1 MSHLSK
7 LFTRTPVDIPNR
19 SGHDCSHQNFFTG
32 RCGTLIPIL
41 LDELM
46 PNETISLG
54 FMANVQ
60 LPPMAT
66 NFYGLIDYRVEAFF
80 VPMRLCW
87 GGWEKFWTQPVSD
100 PYLSATASI
109 RPTQTPYVSLN
120 QAGTQS
126 IAFGPQSLSD
136 YLGIK
141 INSIAAASPF
151 YIGNILPFIAYH
163 RVFDDWYRNTL
174 IQKELFSSF
183 FNANSGSIGS
193 AASISGVPYITA
205 NQIGDSFHT
214 AGYNSVPNITF
225 PDSVSLFSTRQRN
238 WAKDYYTTAALYP
251 SQAGGASLKFN
262 VSSESGEFTISSLR
276 AANVL
281 QRWLERNNIA
291 GFRYADQ
298 ILAQYGCLPSDA
310 IMNRPIFLGSAKF
323 GVYNS
328 SVIQTTSS
336 SEESSNQNPFSGLG
350 KKGGNSVGNGD
361 ASLIGS
367 FTCKEHGYLLVFGS
381 LVPHAYYSTGIR
393 KLFQHC
399 NQGDFAI
406 PLLQGIGEQAIYT
419 SELYYSSGSLSK
431 NNLQQHVFGYTVE
444 YAEYKYHDDEVHG
457 YLVDGQN
464 LSSFALQ
471 RSFEDKPD
479 LSTSFIQIPQ
489 DFLSSVKSY
498 SGQSNNFDY
507 WANFYFSY
515 KRINPLSEYIIPT
528 LGDLKNTHRI
538 NVPFRGRQL

>member
-32 RCGTLIPIL
+32 RCGTLVPIL
-41 LDELM
+41 FDELM

-54 FMANVQ
+54 FMGNVQ

-87 GGWEKFWTQPVSD
+87 GGWESFWTQPVND
-100 PYLSATASI
+100 PYSTQQN
-109 RPTQTPYVSLN
+109 RPLQTPFASLN
-120 QAGTQS
+120 QSGTQA

-141 INSIAAASPF
+141 INSIATTSPF
-151 YIGNILPFIAYH
+151 YIGNILPFVAYH

-174 IQKELFSSF
+174 IQKECFAQAAGTSATTPPVAGNISTIPYSQANTAGASF
-183 FNANSGSIGS
+183 CTFGINVAS
-193 AASISGVPYITA
+193 AAV
-205 NQIGDSFHT
+205 
-214 AGYNSVPNITF
+214 F
-225 PDSVSLFSTRQRN
+225 PDSTSLFSTRQRN

-310 IMNRPIFLGSAKF
+310 MMNRPIFLGSAKF

-328 SVIQTTSS
+328 SVIQTTSF

-367 FTCKEHGYLLVFGS
+367 FTCKEHGYLLVLGS

-406 PLLQGIGEQAIYT
+406 PLLQGVGEQAIYT
-419 SELYYSSGSLSK
+419 SELYYSGGSLSK

-464 LSSFALQ
+464 LSAFALQ

-489 DFLSSVKSY
+489 NFLSSIKSY
-498 SGQSNNFDY
+498 SGQSSNFDY

-538 NVPFRGRQL
+538 NIPFRGRQL